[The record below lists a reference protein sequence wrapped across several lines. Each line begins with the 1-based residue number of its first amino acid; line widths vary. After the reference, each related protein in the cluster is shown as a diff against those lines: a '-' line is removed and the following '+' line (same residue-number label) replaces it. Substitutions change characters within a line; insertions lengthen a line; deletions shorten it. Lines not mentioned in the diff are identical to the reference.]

1 MSDWDVKIAK
11 LFKERENQ
19 SRIGPIIGQVVA
31 VDPVKVSIF
40 EGNATLSGNNLY
52 CNSSLLKH
60 SKTCVINGEK
70 ILIEFENELNI
81 GDKVLV
87 IPTESEQK
95 FFLINKLSKI

>member
-19 SRIGPIIGQVVA
+19 SRIGPIIGQVVS
-31 VDPVKVSIF
+31 VDPIKVSIF
-40 EGNATLSGNNLY
+40 DGSATLTGNNLY
-52 CNSSLLKH
+52 LTASLLKH

-70 ILIEFENELNI
+70 ILIEFENELSI

-87 IPTESEQK
+87 APTESEQK
-95 FFLINKLSKI
+95 FFLIDKLSKI